1 VGALV
6 SKCTDNVQLT
16 MREISVSDFRQQCLA
31 LMDALPPEGIIITRH
46 GHPVAKLFP
55 IRPASCADLIGT
67 VPVLPDNGNGDDL
80 FSTGERWDAE
90 S

>member
-1 VGALV
+1 
-6 SKCTDNVQLT
+6 
-16 MREISVSDFRQQCLA
+16 MREISVSDFRQQCLT
-31 LMDALPPEGIIITRH
+31 LMDHLPPEGVIITRH
-46 GHPVAKLFP
+46 GHPVAKLLP

-67 VPVLPDNGNGDDL
+67 APVLRGHDDDL

>member
-1 VGALV
+1 MYNL
-6 SKCTDNVQLT
+6 S

-31 LMDALPPEGIIITRH
+31 LMDALPPEGVVITRH

-55 IRPASCADLIGT
+55 VRPASCADLIGT
-67 VPVLPDNGNGDDL
+67 VALLPDNGNDDL